1 MARRSSKADPS
12 GQRRHGP
19 RDAARGMLPD
29 FQGREAD
36 IARIEKLLDHVGD
49 GGKALLISG
58 EAGIGKT
65 TLLEFAQVFA
75 RQRGFR
81 VLYMSGVIAEAHLP
95 FAALQQAVGPILRQA
110 EKLPQRQHAALLAAF
125 GLGDDTTVPD
135 TFLVALATLTLLTE
149 SAVRKPILL
158 VADDIQWLDQP
169 SHDVL
174 SFISRRLSSD
184 PIVLLMAARSDSEE
198 AFPHWSVPRHQLTR
212 LDAAAAER
220 LLDAESPDLPLDLR
234 QRFLDVAAG
243 NPLALV
249 ELPRGERKPETGE
262 SHWVPL
268 TDRLERAF
276 FSRVSVLP
284 TATRAL
290 LLIIAENDS
299 RSIREVL
306 DAGEVL
312 LHEKVAL
319 ETLAP
324 AASARLIEIA
334 AGEVRFRHPLVR
346 SAIHQASS
354 PVMRHNIHAALSRVI
369 IDEPDRRI
377 WHRMASAVG
386 PDEALAAELDA
397 AAARSQRRGA
407 LATAITALENAARL
421 SGAALPR
428 SERLLRAAEFAAEL
442 SQSETVERLLRKAD
456 LDRPPLR
463 VRAQVAWIREMS
475 QPLTVSDL
483 SRISALIAL
492 AADAR
497 ADGANDLALDLLWRA
512 VQRCWWS
519 NVGDTVRESILAAAG
534 ELGLPKTD
542 ARLIAIPA
550 YAGPLAH
557 GGDVYRKLQAY
568 PTTGVGDPMA
578 ARILGLT
585 ANTIGAFDFGLRW
598 LTEASTALRE
608 QGRLGELAR
617 VLFSRSVAETET
629 GDWMGALRSSAEA
642 IRFGEETGH
651 AIWVAAATIVQAR
664 LAAMRGN
671 FEAAEAYAVQAERL
685 VLSPGSS
692 LWLAMLENARGIA
705 ALGAGRPAEAY
716 EHLQRV
722 HTPGD
727 PAFNT
732 SLQFYWLVDYVEAAA
747 SCGQEAA
754 ALSIIEEV
762 ERHSAPVAVPWVQ
775 MMLYHGKALLASPN
789 RAEMFFQRGLGTA
802 AQNWPFLRA
811 RLLLAYGG
819 WLRRQ
824 RRIAEARV
832 PLRTAREVF
841 DALGASPW
849 SERARLELRAAGE
862 ATRPRAELILDA
874 LTPQELQIA
883 ELAAG
888 GLSNK
893 EIGARLYLSHRTV
906 GYHLHRVFP
915 KLGITARAG
924 LRAAL
929 DRTPQAPDLRRRSAE

>member
-19 RDAARGMLPD
+19 RDAARGILPD

-407 LATAITALENAARL
+407 
-421 SGAALPR
+421 
-428 SERLLRAAEFAAEL
+428 
-442 SQSETVERLLRKAD
+442 
-456 LDRPPLR
+456 
-463 VRAQVAWIREMS
+463 
-475 QPLTVSDL
+475 
-483 SRISALIAL
+483 
-492 AADAR
+492 
-497 ADGANDLALDLLWRA
+497 
-512 VQRCWWS
+512 
-519 NVGDTVRESILAAAG
+519 
-534 ELGLPKTD
+534 
-542 ARLIAIPA
+542 
-550 YAGPLAH
+550 
-557 GGDVYRKLQAY
+557 
-568 PTTGVGDPMA
+568 
-578 ARILGLT
+578 
-585 ANTIGAFDFGLRW
+585 
-598 LTEASTALRE
+598 
-608 QGRLGELAR
+608 
-617 VLFSRSVAETET
+617 
-629 GDWMGALRSSAEA
+629 
-642 IRFGEETGH
+642 
-651 AIWVAAATIVQAR
+651 
-664 LAAMRGN
+664 
-671 FEAAEAYAVQAERL
+671 
-685 VLSPGSS
+685 
-692 LWLAMLENARGIA
+692 
-705 ALGAGRPAEAY
+705 
-716 EHLQRV
+716 
-722 HTPGD
+722 
-727 PAFNT
+727 
-732 SLQFYWLVDYVEAAA
+732 
-747 SCGQEAA
+747 
-754 ALSIIEEV
+754 
-762 ERHSAPVAVPWVQ
+762 
-775 MMLYHGKALLASPN
+775 
-789 RAEMFFQRGLGTA
+789 
-802 AQNWPFLRA
+802 
-811 RLLLAYGG
+811 
-819 WLRRQ
+819 
-824 RRIAEARV
+824 
-832 PLRTAREVF
+832 
-841 DALGASPW
+841 
-849 SERARLELRAAGE
+849 
-862 ATRPRAELILDA
+862 
-874 LTPQELQIA
+874 
-883 ELAAG
+883 
-888 GLSNK
+888 
-893 EIGARLYLSHRTV
+893 
-906 GYHLHRVFP
+906 
-915 KLGITARAG
+915 
-924 LRAAL
+924 
-929 DRTPQAPDLRRRSAE
+929 